1 MILQW
6 KTSIAVLAGKIF
18 DCSEILCGILSFSTK
33 NTCCY
38 LPWEILGFI
47 TWQIQFDT
55 QSLLGSSE
63 LVQTAQD
70 PWLRPFQPSA
80 RAD

>member
-1 MILQW
+1 MTSQW
-6 KTSIAVLAGKIF
+6 KMPIAILAGKIF
-18 DCSEILCGILSFSTK
+18 GCSKILCGILSFSTK

-38 LPWEILGFI
+38 LPQEILCFI
-47 TWQIQFDT
+47 TWQIQFAI

-70 PWLRPFQPSA
+70 PWLRPFQPTA
-80 RAD
+80 

>member
-1 MILQW
+1 MP
-6 KTSIAVLAGKIF
+6 IAVLAGKIF
-18 DCSEILCGILSFSTK
+18 GCSDILCGVLSFSSK

-38 LPWEILGFI
+38 LPWEILCFI
-47 TWQIQFDT
+47 TWQIQFDI

-70 PWLRPFQPSA
+70 PRPRPFQPSA
-80 RAD
+80 RADW